1 MNLKKLHRNLLLLGL
16 LISIAAPVALNAQS
30 RLLID
35 ASQQVTNFRFMD
47 SEGVLDKAYSP
58 VYSGAY
64 NVGYAYELDF
74 GLFFRGGV
82 GMRQAGA
89 TMVYDAANYQWDLQ
103 YLSTKIGAGY
113 QIELGMF
120 SPYITVSGFYGF
132 LLKANQRINNEDFDI
147 IESGAIIRHDVGII
161 FSPGVNVNISEAITV
176 YGEFSF
182 LKGLQNVEAE
192 SDGKTTFSYL
202 LGTGKMAEDATG
214 QVSTNTAY
222 AITLGLSFAIQ

>member
-1 MNLKKLHRNLLLLGL
+1 MNLKKLHGNLLLLGM
-16 LISIAAPVALNAQS
+16 LISITASVSLNAQS

-47 SEGVLDKAYSP
+47 SEGVLDKTYSP

-89 TMVYDAANYQWDLQ
+89 TMVYDAANYLWNLQ

-113 QIELGMF
+113 QLELGMF

-147 IESGAIIRHDVGII
+147 IESGSIIRHDVGTI
-161 FSPGVNVNISEAITV
+161 FSPGVNVHISEAITV

-202 LGTGKMAEDATG
+202 LGTANMAEDATG